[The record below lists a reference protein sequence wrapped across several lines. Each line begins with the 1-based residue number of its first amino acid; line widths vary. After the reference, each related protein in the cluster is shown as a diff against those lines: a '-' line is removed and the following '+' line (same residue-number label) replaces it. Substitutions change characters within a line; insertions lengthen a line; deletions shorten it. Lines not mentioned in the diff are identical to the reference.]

1 MQEGVDV
8 KRVSGPDGKEVF
20 ILARSTDRQAK
31 EQAMHQRFIERVENG
46 LRKLESAMNTGHLR
60 DEGLANRRLGRLLE
74 KNWRAAGAFTVRIRA
89 TPPAGGKGAAED
101 HLGAQSRAGMSGRVS
116 RKVVTSCG
124 AICATSRR

>member
-1 MQEGVDV
+1 
-8 KRVSGPDGKEVF
+8 
-20 ILARSTDRQAK
+20 
-31 EQAMHQRFIERVENG
+31 MHQRFIERLENG

-74 KNWRAAGAFTVRIRA
+74 KNWRAAGAFTVRIERL
-89 TPPAGGKGAAED
+89 PQPVGKARLKITWDAI
-101 HLGAQSRAGMSGRVS
+101 RAGMSGRVS